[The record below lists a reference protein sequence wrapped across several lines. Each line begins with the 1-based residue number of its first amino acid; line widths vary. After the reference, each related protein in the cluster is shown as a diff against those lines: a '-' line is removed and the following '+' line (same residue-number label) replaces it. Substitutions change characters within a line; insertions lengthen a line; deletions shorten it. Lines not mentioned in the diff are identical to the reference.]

1 MNRLAVLVVLVA
13 GCSRE
18 PEKPSTPEWPPKLD
32 KPYPDL
38 ELVDQAGQKVRLSSF
53 KGRVILVEAIGM
65 NCSACQAFAG
75 AHAAGSFEG
84 VAPQKGLASIETLF
98 QQHAGVAFDDPR
110 FVFVQLL
117 LYSMTMK
124 APTADD
130 ARRWAEHFGME
141 RSRDHVVLAG
151 EPWLLGTA
159 SYDLIPGFQLID
171 KDFVLRS
178 DSTGHQPRHNLVTH
192 LLPMVGKLIEG
203 E

>member
-1 MNRLAVLVVLVA
+1 MNRLVIAVVLLA

-18 PEKPSTPEWPPKLD
+18 PEKPAGPEWPPKLD

-38 ELVDQAGQKVRLSSF
+38 ELVDQAGQKVKLSSF
-53 KGRVILVEAIGM
+53 KGRVILVETVGM

-75 AHAAGSFEG
+75 AHETGAFEG
-84 VAPQKGLASIETLF
+84 VAPQKGLESIEKLF
-98 QQHAGVAFDDPR
+98 AKHAGIPFDDSR

-117 LYSMTMK
+117 LYSMSMK

-141 RSRDHVVLAG
+141 RSGDRIVLAG

-171 KDFVLRS
+171 QHFVQRS
-178 DSTGHQPRHNLVTH
+178 DSTGHQPRHNLYTH
-192 LLPMVGKLIEG
+192 LLPMVGKLVEG